1 MCDQCGKILD
11 LMQSQS
17 FAVEEDNHLKS
28 YYFCSEEHMK
38 QFAERKSMKL
48 GKD

>member
-1 MCDQCGKILD
+1 MYGQCGKILD

-17 FAVEEDNHLKS
+17 FAVEEDNHLRS
-28 YYFCSEEHMK
+28 CSEEHMK